1 MLTISGRTAVLCVS
15 VAKVVRDRIVENW
28 KFSEPIAAETNFGS
42 GYPSDPLCK
51 KWMEQN
57 RSCQIF
63 GFPDVVRFSWGPA
76 KKALDSSKTKKVV
89 FEADVDEDEN
99 ADMVIGR
106 KRQQEQMSAFLGRA
120 DANRKR
126 LPFFERK
133 KLLAVTKLV

>member
-1 MLTISGRTAVLCVS
+1 M
-15 VAKVVRDRIVENW
+15 AKVVRDRMVENW
-28 KFSEPIAAETNFGS
+28 KFSEQIAAEPNFGS

-51 KWMEQN
+51 KWMEENQ
-57 RSCQIF
+57 SCKIF

-76 KKALDSSKTKKVV
+76 KKALEGSATKVV
-89 FEADVDEDEN
+89 FAADVDEDEN
-99 ADMVIGR
+99 ADMAIGR

-120 DANRKR
+120 DAKRKR